1 MLLLDL
7 DVIRCPRCSS
17 GMDCDVLAG
26 ADVVREGVLRC
37 GPCGLRCP
45 VVAGIPVL
53 WDDLRSYLSSRHSVG
68 SQMMRL
74 AGNQALRDLIAESMP
89 PGAAHD
95 ERGSIER
102 RWAAIYCSGS
112 SSQMYRRVSSKTTAL
127 SPRTMLEHGCSVGTL
142 SRMVARRGCKVTG
155 LDRSFPALLAA
166 RRQDERSLYI
176 VADSAKEPP
185 VAGLFDVVVALNMLE
200 LVEPRALLES
210 MASGVDRGYYLVVA
224 DPYDY
229 SRGDCTVNEPL
240 NCIELRQRLREM
252 GFDLVMDTDEPS
264 FIPWNIR
271 ISPRTTV
278 RYMVDLVVAK
288 KM

>member
-1 MLLLDL
+1 MLRPDL

-17 GMDCDVLAG
+17 GMDSEVLAG
-26 ADVVREGVLRC
+26 ADLVREGVLLC

-53 WDDLRSYLSSRHSVG
+53 WDDLSSYLSSRHSVG
-68 SQMMRL
+68 SLMMRL
-74 AGNQALRDLIAESMP
+74 TGSRALRDLIAESMP
-89 PGAAHD
+89 ADAVHD
-95 ERGSIER
+95 GLGSVER

-112 SSQMYRRVSSKTTAL
+112 RSQMYGRVSSKTAAL

-142 SRMVARRGCKVTG
+142 SGMVARRGCRVTG

-166 RRQDERSLYI
+166 SRRDGRSLYI

-185 VAGLFDVVVALNMLE
+185 VAGRFDVVAALNMLE
-200 LVEPRALLES
+200 LVEPRVLLES
-210 MASGVDRGYYLVVA
+210 MASRVDGGCLVVA

-229 SRGDCTVNEPL
+229 SRGDCTVDEPL
-240 NCIELRQRLREM
+240 DCIGLRRRLQEM
-252 GFDLVMDTDEPS
+252 GFDIVMDTDAPS

-278 RYMVDLVVAK
+278 RYLVDLVVAK